1 MKAILKITTSKN
13 QKIIR
18 LNEDLLFTYKNFN
31 KLIEEIKKYFNQNER
46 MTVSDFKNIANTS
59 RKYAVPLLEYLD
71 KKFITYRQ
79 ENYRKLS

>member
-1 MKAILKITTSKN
+1 MSEKN

-18 LNEDLLFTYKNFN
+18 LNEDLLFTVKNFN
-31 KLIEEIKKYFNQNER
+31 KLVEDIKKYFQQNDK

-71 KKFITYRQ
+71 KKNITYRQ

>member
-1 MKAILKITTSKN
+1 MSEKN

-18 LNEDLLFTYKNFN
+18 LNEDLLFTVKNFN
-31 KLIEEIKKYFNQNER
+31 KLVEDIKKYFQQNDK

-71 KKFITYRQ
+71 KKNITYRQ
-79 ENYRKLS
+79 ENYRKLL